1 MEQPNLTKLGKF
13 LCLILRHKPEVIGIT
28 VDRHGWANVDELI
41 RGVNRKYPFD
51 RELLEEIVRT
61 DAKQRYTFDEDG
73 TKIRANQGHSLPVD
87 LELAPLEP
95 PPVLWHG
102 SAERFRTSILEQG
115 LLPQSRRQVHLSS
128 DYETAL
134 TVGKRHG
141 APLVFQVQSGEMY
154 RDGFLFYRAKNGVW
168 LTDAVPP
175 SYLLPAS
182 PD

>member
-13 LCLILRHKPEVIGIT
+13 LCLIHRHKPEVIGIT
-28 VDRHGWANVDELI
+28 VDRHGWADVDELI

>member
-1 MEQPNLTKLGKF
+1 MIWRNSTARGSTGFHKEEKPVEQPNLTKLGKF

-28 VDRHGWANVDELI
+28 VDRHGWADVDELI

-115 LLPQSRRQVHLSS
+115 LLPQSRHQVHLSS

-134 TVGKRHG
+134 PLSFRCRAVKCTETVSCST
-141 APLVFQVQSGEMY
+141 APKTACG
-154 RDGFLFYRAKNGVW
+154 
-168 LTDAVPP
+168 
-175 SYLLPAS
+175 
-182 PD
+182 

>member
-1 MEQPNLTKLGKF
+1 MEQPNLTKLRKF

-28 VDRHGWANVDELI
+28 VDRHGWADVDELI

-115 LLPQSRRQVHLSS
+115 LLPQSRHQVHLSS